1 MWRVRRITLSYELF
15 MLRLVRYLSV
25 LVVCSMCA
33 EEQQLLVFSSEKLLE
48 TFFRDLFE
56 KTTAGYVLYG
66 EKPVDLENFPERE
79 RTIPGTAERRNAV
92 IGGLGLRCWNR
103 ISPPQKGKYFLLS
116 SHDENG
122 WEVLLIN
129 RPAFLEAVRKNV
141 LLFEYKMGI
150 SSTPEG
156 VLDSL
161 ISEGF
166 GAVFKENIALQGIV
180 LGYGA
185 ENAICY
191 ESGISFK
198 KRLEPKVT
206 PPFQMSTGP
215 KTPEE
220 MVEKLRAEKNWA
232 KSEVQNLSYYKA
244 SEKNDRLKIPFSF
257 LKNSKKSKELIKSY
271 KKYQNAL
278 DQILAKKTF
287 LQEVLNRFEIKK
299 GSFADR
305 AISSNELKDFFN
317 RDEQQCLAELVAQTL
332 CNTFPNQISPAF
344 IEGMEAAERG
354 EFAESDVKFL
364 DILWKK
370 DSGHVFFGDLLGREN
385 IQCLVPNKLYFRT
398 LKCSDSE
405 EVLTMFHNE
414 VQLHYLLEDSEG
426 RPLVGSYQ
434 LKEVPKIELS
444 KMIPGFS
451 HGLLGMK
458 KGEIREV
465 FIHPDFA
472 YGRETDFGNGNEIK
486 ATVELIDLGK
496 PVEIPCFPFLKPYD
510 VANYAPDILTCA
522 DFNILQNKHAYV
534 CGLRSWDYYKRTSD
548 LITLNAIVEKLQNCS
563 KKPLSDSETD
573 LLLKFEWLGIMKH
586 GLAFT
591 TSDIY

>member
-1 MWRVRRITLSYELF
+1 
-15 MLRLVRYLSV
+15 MLRLVLYLSV
-25 LVVCSMCA
+25 LVAGSICA
-33 EEQQLLVFSSEKLLE
+33 EQQPAVFSSEKVLE
-48 TFFRDLFE
+48 TFFKDLFE

-66 EKPVDLENFPERE
+66 EKPVDLETFPERE
-79 RTIPGTAERRNAV
+79 RTIPGTVERRNAV

-103 ISPPQKGKYFLLS
+103 ISPPPNGKYLLLS
-116 SHDENG
+116 SHDNDG

-129 RPAFLEAVRKNV
+129 RPAFIDAVRKNM

-150 SSTPEG
+150 GSTPEG
-156 VLDSL
+156 VLDNL

-166 GAVFKENIALQGIV
+166 EAVFKENIALQGIV

-206 PPFQMSTGP
+206 PPFQIPTGP
-215 KTPEE
+215 KNPED

-232 KSEVQNLSYYKA
+232 KSEVQNLTFYKP

-257 LKNSKKSKELIKSY
+257 LKNSKKSKELINSY

-278 DQILAKKTF
+278 DLVLSKTTF
-287 LQEVLNRFEIKK
+287 LREVLNRFGIKLE
-299 GSFADR
+299 SLTDR

-317 RDEQQCLAELVAQTL
+317 ADERQRLPELVAQTL
-332 CNTFPNQISPAF
+332 CNTFPDQLSPAF
-344 IEGMEAAERG
+344 IEGMRAAEKG
-354 EFAESDVKFL
+354 EFAQSDIKFL
-364 DILWKK
+364 DILWKME
-370 DSGHVFFGDLLGREN
+370 SGRVFFRDLSAQGN
-385 IQCLVPNKLYFRT
+385 IQCIVPNKLYFRT
-398 LKCSDSE
+398 LKHSESE

-434 LKEVPKIELS
+434 LKEAPKIELS

-451 HGLLGMK
+451 HGLLGMR

-465 FIHPDFA
+465 FIHPDFV
-472 YGRETDFGNGNEIK
+472 YGRDNDFGNGNEVK
-486 ATVELIDLGK
+486 ATVELIDLSK
-496 PVEIPCFPFLKPYD
+496 PAETPCFPFLKPFD
-510 VANYAPDILTCA
+510 VANYAPDILTYS
-522 DFNILQNKHAYV
+522 DFNNLQNKHAYA
-534 CGLRSWDYYKRTSD
+534 CGVRSWSYYKKASD
-548 LITLNAIVEKLQNCS
+548 LITLNAVLEKLQNRS
-563 KKPLSDSETD
+563 KKSLSDSESD
-573 LLLKFEWLGIMKH
+573 LLLKFEWLGIVNK
-586 GLAFT
+586 
-591 TSDIY
+591 